1 VTISYTAS
9 SRRGLKQK
17 SKDIGS
23 LGSSKTA
30 DKQSRLELSKD
41 DNDERY
47 LQATRQSIVF
57 DRCLFQGNKQGVNGG
72 ENLGV
77 MSIVSTAS
85 DVVIKNS
92 IFRDNVFA
100 DTQRVRAT
108 VCDCDQRISII
119 AQCKQALTKASFL
132 HSRIM
137 DTLPPISSLDQH

>member
-1 VTISYTAS
+1 
-9 SRRGLKQK
+9 LKQK
-17 SKDIGS
+17 SKYTRS

-30 DKQSRLELSKD
+30 DKQSRLGLSKD
-41 DNDERY
+41 DERY

-57 DRCLFQGNKQGVNGG
+57 DRCLFEGNKQGVNGG

-77 MSIVSTAS
+77 MSIISSAS

-108 VCDCDQRISII
+108 VII
-119 AQCKQALTKASFL
+119 EYQ
-132 HSRIM
+132 
-137 DTLPPISSLDQH
+137 SSPNANKH